1 MLSKIFPT
9 TSSIYP
15 CGYSADKRH
24 SIFLAPYRA
33 LIPRIEPCSMYPG
46 YLFWHTQGIAARSI
60 LPFLCFIFTL
70 CGAGSVSGADL
81 FPYYPAIKTNVAF
94 WEKVYST
101 YSINSAIIHDR
112 NDLSKVYEVVQLMD
126 RELPAASRINSA
138 MVTIATEKYQKILE
152 NLASGKVPSTTT
164 EQRVAQMFKGNGS
177 RQRMALAAESIRS
190 QIGQK
195 ERFYEGVVR
204 SGRYI
209 SGIRAIFKA
218 HGLPTELAYLPH
230 VESSFNTEAYS
241 KAGASGI
248 WQFTLGTGK
257 QYMQIDDAVD
267 ERSDPFIAAE
277 AAARY
282 LRNGYEKLGSWPLA
296 LTAYNYGTAG
306 MVRARDAKGDYE
318 RIFLEYREGNFG
330 FASQNFYAE
339 FLAAIQVAKK
349 LESSQQVRLE
359 RPIQFFEYTLPGH
372 IHINEVRR
380 HFRVSDLTIKKY
392 NPALL
397 PAVYNGKKLLPAG
410 YRLRLPADKNVR
422 NLAANIPR
430 SYFRSSQIR
439 DKYHQVR
446 PGETLIRIA
455 ARHGVSVKVLAAANG
470 LPHNA
475 KVRIGQK
482 LRIPPLTTSITSS
495 LPSPALA
502 ATKGKQVKKSPPG
515 STKGPPSG
523 TPLVLSAETSK
534 IERITAN

>member
-1 MLSKIFPT
+1 
-9 TSSIYP
+9 
-15 CGYSADKRH
+15 
-24 SIFLAPYRA
+24 
-33 LIPRIEPCSMYPG
+33 MYPG
-46 YLFWHTQGIAARSI
+46 FLFWHTQGIAARS
-60 LPFLCFIFTL
+60 LAPFLFFFFTL
-70 CGAGSVSGADL
+70 CGAVSVSAADL
-81 FPYYPAIKTNVAF
+81 FPNYPAIRTNVAF

-126 RELPAASRINSA
+126 RELPAASRVNKG
-138 MVTIATEKYQKILE
+138 MVTITTEKYERILQ
-152 NLASGKVPSTTT
+152 NLAAGKAPSTPS
-164 EQRVAQMFKGNGS
+164 EHRVARMFKGSGS

-204 SGRYI
+204 SGRYM
-209 SGIRAIFKA
+209 SGIRAILKA
-218 HGLPTELAYLPH
+218 NGLPSELAYLPH

-257 QYMQIDDAVD
+257 QYMRIDDAVD

-282 LRNGYEKLGSWPLA
+282 LRDGYEKLGSWPLA

-306 MVRARDAKGDYE
+306 MVRARNAKGGYE

-339 FLAAIQVAKK
+339 FLAAMHVAKK

-359 RPIQFFEYTLPGH
+359 RPVQFVEYTLPGH

-380 HFRVSDLTIKKY
+380 HFRLSDNTIKQY

-397 PAVYNGKKLLPAG
+397 PAVYSGKKLLPNG
-410 YRLRLPADKNVR
+410 YPLRLPAEKNIRSLVT
-422 NLAANIPR
+422 NIPR

-439 DKYHQVR
+439 DKYHQVK
-446 PGETLIRIA
+446 PGETLTRIA
-455 ARHGVSVKVLAAANG
+455 ARHGLSVKVLASANG

-482 LRIPPLTTSITSS
+482 LRIPPLTSAKTSS
-495 LPSPALA
+495 VRSPTFA
-502 ATKGKQVKKSPPG
+502 ATQSKQVKKSAPG

-534 IERITAN
+534 IERISAN